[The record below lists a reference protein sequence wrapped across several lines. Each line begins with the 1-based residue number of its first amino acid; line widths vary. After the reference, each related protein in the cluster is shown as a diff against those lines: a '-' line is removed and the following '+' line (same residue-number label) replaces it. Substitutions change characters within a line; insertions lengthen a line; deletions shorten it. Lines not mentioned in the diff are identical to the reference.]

1 MSERRNTFKDG
12 ADFYAKEIGAFVGGE
27 HTRLAN
33 ADYLKN
39 VQQEIDNLSE
49 AINKYADNGN
59 PQLKGLVAEAWHTY
73 TFNIDAAA
81 KQSAN
86 RAVQE
91 ESNTLGSVD
100 VSTSWGEDYSL
111 KYYKSG
117 SDSAIAQGHSLEYAY
132 QKYIHNLRE
141 GASIPT
147 REEYLAMSGID
158 PKTDMALCM
167 YEGQARLIPSDQ
179 IEDAIEALN
188 KKIAKELNNLDN
200 PERAKV
206 AERLIQVKE
215 KLTSHIESPDGASSA
230 NLTEAESRELAQL
243 AKEGKFTPER
253 FDITLAKK
261 ADFAYLTKNAMNA
274 GLNAAWISALL
285 KMVPELIGSLKKLL
299 KEGYLDSEDLKNI
312 GKAGV
317 NGAKDGF
324 LRGFFCAAIS
334 TAAET
339 GLLGQ
344 AMKTASESAGFAPII
359 GTMVVLVC
367 QSVSDGIKCAQGE
380 LTGREYAYNIEKNI
394 VIAASG
400 VAGGLAL
407 QAAIP
412 VPIISYAIGSIVG
425 SMLGGLV
432 FSAKEQ
438 IMLSLCVKH
447 GYTVFGLVNQDYTM
461 PDSARKKLGFP
472 IFGFDEYKFKEYT
485 FHEYKPIQYK
495 WQEYKWKTLDCVLLK
510 RGVIACRK
518 IAYV

>member
-81 KQSAN
+81 KQSVN
-86 RAVQE
+86 RAVQV

-179 IEDAIEALN
+179 IQDAIEALN
-188 KKIAKELNNLDN
+188 KKIVKELNNLDN
-200 PERAKV
+200 PERSKV

-243 AKEGKFTPER
+243 AKEGKFDPER

-285 KMVPELIGSLKKLL
+285 KIVPELIGSLKKLL

-344 AMKTASESAGFAPII
+344 WM
-359 GTMVVLVC
+359 
-367 QSVSDGIKCAQGE
+367 
-380 LTGREYAYNIEKNI
+380 NIFFFS

-447 GYTVFGLVNQDYTM
+447 GYTVFGLVDQDYTM

-472 IFGFDEYKFKEYT
+472 VFGFDEYKFSEYK
-485 FHEYKPIQYK
+485 FHEYKAIQYK
-495 WQEYKWKTLDCVLLK
+495 WQEYKWKKLDCVLLK

-518 IAYV
+518 IAYI